1 MSSTSSSRQRKL
13 TALGAEA
20 STPAAPATTCVSAT
34 HEILFETDSV
44 KRCDTCRT
52 EIVED
57 DGVHVSGR
65 GLLVFARGDEV
76 RYEEPHL
83 CDECAAAVGI
93 TQHRIWD
100 LEDDEEG

>member
-1 MSSTSSSRQRKL
+1 MSSTSSSRHRKPPSP
-13 TALGAEA
+13 GADA
-20 STPAAPATTCVSAT
+20 AAPTPPATGCVSAS
-34 HEILFETDSV
+34 HEILFETDDV
-44 KRCDTCRT
+44 PRCDTCRR
-52 EIVED
+52 EIAED
-57 DGVHVSGR
+57 EGARVSGR

-93 TQHRIWD
+93 TQLRIWD